1 VSGFYERLGVRR
13 AINGAAT
20 LTRLGGSLMPP
31 PVLDAMRE
39 AAESFVDVQDL
50 QAKAG
55 KRLAELTRNEAAYV
69 SCGAA
74 TGLLLATASCITGP
88 DEEKVR
94 SFVDGTWRGQRD
106 EVIIHRAQRNA
117 YDLAIRTLGA
127 RVVEI
132 GTAESTGL
140 DELRDAF
147 TPRTIAVFYFAGA
160 LARTS
165 LSLDTV
171 IDEAHRRGVPVVVD
185 AAAQIPPP
193 DNLWNFTAMGAD
205 LVLFSGGKGLR
216 GPQSSGLMVGRRDL
230 IAACAMHGA
239 PNHAVGRPMKVGK
252 EEIAGLVA
260 AVEHYL
266 SLDHDAIMAQYERQV
281 RNVVERMTGLP
292 GVAARR
298 DFPNEAGQP
307 MPRVRIDFDETAG
320 GPVASNLVRQLEE
333 GDPPI
338 YVSSAR
344 PNGIFVNPQTLEEGQ
359 EIIIADRLRALIAVP
374 ATSR

>member
-1 VSGFYERLGVRR
+1 MSEIYERLGVRR

-31 PVLDAMRE
+31 PVLDAMRQ
-39 AAESFVDVQDL
+39 AAGSFVDIQDL
-50 QAKAG
+50 HAKAG

-74 TGLLLATASCITGP
+74 TGLLLAAASCITGP
-88 DEEKVR
+88 DEVKVR
-94 SFVDGTWRGQRD
+94 SFVDGDWRGQRD

-117 YDLAIRTLGA
+117 YDLAIRTVGA

-132 GTAESTGL
+132 GTAEATSV
-140 DELRDAF
+140 DELRAAF
-147 TPRTIAVFYFAGA
+147 GPRTIAVFYFAGA

-165 LSLDTV
+165 LTLGTV
-171 IDEAHRRGVPVVVD
+171 IDEAHRRRVPVVVD
-185 AAAQIPPP
+185 AAAQLPPP

-205 LVLFSGGKGLR
+205 LVLFSGGKGLC
-216 GPQSSGLMVGRRDL
+216 GPQSSGLVVGRRDL
-230 IAACAMHGA
+230 VAACAMHGA

-266 SLDHDAIMAQYERQV
+266 SLDHEALGARYERQV
-281 RNVVERMTGLP
+281 RNVVERLSGLP
-292 GVAARR
+292 GVTAQR
-298 DFPNEAGQP
+298 DFPSEAGQP
-307 MPRVRIDFDETAG
+307 MPRARVDFDEAAG
-320 GPVASNLVRQLEE
+320 GPVASEVVRQLEQ

-338 YVSSAR
+338 YVSTAR
-344 PNGIFVNPQTLEEGQ
+344 PNGVYVNPQTLEEGQ
-359 EIIIADRLRALIAVP
+359 EVVIAERLRELIAAP
-374 ATSR
+374 EGTR

>member
-1 VSGFYERLGVRR
+1 MSGFYERLGVRR